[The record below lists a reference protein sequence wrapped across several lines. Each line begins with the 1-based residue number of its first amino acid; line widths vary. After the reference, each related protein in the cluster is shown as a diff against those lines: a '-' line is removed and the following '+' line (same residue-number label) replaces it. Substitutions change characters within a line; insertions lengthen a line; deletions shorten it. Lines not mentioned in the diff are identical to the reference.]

1 MVSIKKTA
9 KNYFEAVFYIKHFSN
24 IDEHYA
30 FYSTEM
36 LTYRDLADKKTILN
50 LNQKRDYF

>member
-36 LTYRDLADKKTILN
+36 LTNSDLADKNPYLI
-50 LNQKRDYF
+50 